1 MLFSKHLF
9 NLSFA
14 EASERNRK
22 LRNADKSAWKEAK
35 LSDADHQHILSL
47 LEKQPDITCLE
58 IIETLNLSV
67 SIDTVWRFLQKA
79 GYRRK
84 KKSLHASEQERP
96 RCGREEEKLERSYI
110 WIQRK

>member
-1 MLFSKHLF
+1 MLFCKHLF
-9 NLSFA
+9 DLSFA

-22 LRNADKSAWKEAK
+22 LRNSDESPWKEAQIVRCR
-35 LSDADHQHILSL
+35 SSAYPFTSGETAGYH
-47 LEKQPDITCLE
+47 CLE
-58 IIETLNLSV
+58 IIEMLNLPV

-96 RCGREEEKLERSYI
+96 RCGREEEKLERLYV
-110 WIQRK
+110 WIQGK